1 MKIVVFGG
9 NGQLGSDIVS
19 KLTVHHEVFPVNHD
33 QVDITND
40 IALKECIETIN
51 PDVIINTAA
60 YHHVDLC
67 EQNPDK
73 AEAVNDTAPTLMA
86 KLCDEKNIRFIHFS
100 TDYVFDGNKNAPY
113 IETDEALPLNVYGKT
128 KRDGEINILK
138 VNPKA
143 IILRVSGLYGTNPC
157 RAKNGLNFVQLMLK
171 LANEKGEVKVVDDEY
186 VSPTY
191 TVNIA
196 EQIEPL
202 LIADISGIIHST
214 SEGFCSWYDFAEEI
228 FKYTKTTVLL
238 HKANSNDFPAKVAR
252 PKYSVL
258 ENMRLKKAGINFMLP
273 WNVALHQYLDSIGYK
288 K

>member
-19 KLTVHHEVFPVNHD
+19 KLKVHHVVFPVNHD

-73 AEAVNDTAPTLMA
+73 AEAVNDTSPTLMA